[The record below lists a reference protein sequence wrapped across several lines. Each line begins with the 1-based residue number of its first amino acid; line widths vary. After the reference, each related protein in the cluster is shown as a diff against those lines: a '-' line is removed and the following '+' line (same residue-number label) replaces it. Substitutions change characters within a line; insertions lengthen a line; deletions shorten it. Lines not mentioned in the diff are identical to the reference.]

1 MSFLTNSP
9 LQILHWFHLQ
19 RLLFYLSIIQYK
31 WVWEGDETARN
42 QQSWDVVVET
52 KAILDPVELLYKPLL
67 ARKILLWR
75 RISLWF
81 NHRWRIWRLRM
92 VNSHGQW
99 DWHHTKSFR
108 LKKLHSSSNVFFH
121 QLSHLTFSPIVW
133 PFLPRRLWCPST
145 VTSFILVREI
155 TIISFESK
163 PTLLKSFDVF
173 FYLPQLMMTKAYQ

>member
-1 MSFLTNSP
+1 METKSCFLQKSTKIL

-19 RLLFYLSIIQYK
+19 SLLFYLSIIPYK
-31 WVWEGDETARN
+31 WGWEGDETARN

-81 NHRWRIWRLRM
+81 NHWWCIWRLRM
-92 VNSHGQW
+92 VNSHSQW
-99 DWHHTKSFR
+99 DWHHTKRLR
-108 LKKLHSSSNVFFH
+108 LKKLHRCSNVFFH
-121 QLSHLTFSPIVW
+121 QFSYLAFSAIVR

-145 VTSFILVREI
+145 FTRFILLR
-155 TIISFESK
+155 
-163 PTLLKSFDVF
+163 DDNN
-173 FYLPQLMMTKAYQ
+173 QLSQNPFTKFLILAF